1 MAWIDSVY
9 DRTNLD
15 LTNLKSIINKVKA
28 GGYKSLS
35 ASDKA
40 YWLADLVKGALNFT
54 DLNRIE
60 NNMKELQEFLITLGY
75 DVDIETKTD
84 WTRNDLIYQ
93 DDITRLMN
101 NYTELSN
108 KALLYNK
115 DIKFILTSNP
125 SYWSDIPSYYTWE
138 DLGEDSDWYKVI
150 HDILINKMITNF
162 LLDIHHVN
170 GLEEALEIIK
180 TGIGVI

>member
-9 DRTNLD
+9 DRTNED
-15 LTNLKSIINKVKA
+15 LTLLKTIITKIKL
-28 GGYKSLS
+28 GGYKNLS
-35 ASDKA
+35 TEEQEF
-40 YWLADLVKGALNFT
+40 WLSDLVKGALNYA

-60 NNMKELQEFLITLGY
+60 NNMNELQIFLVDLGY
-75 DVDIETKTD
+75 QVDIITKTN

-93 DDITRLMN
+93 EDITRIMN

-125 SYWSDIPSYYTWE
+125 ICWNDIPSYYTWK
-138 DLGEDSDWYKVI
+138 DLGEDTNWYKVI
-150 HDILINKMITNF
+150 HDILINKLITNF
-162 LLDIHHVN
+162 LLDIYHIN

-180 TGIGVI
+180 NGMGVI